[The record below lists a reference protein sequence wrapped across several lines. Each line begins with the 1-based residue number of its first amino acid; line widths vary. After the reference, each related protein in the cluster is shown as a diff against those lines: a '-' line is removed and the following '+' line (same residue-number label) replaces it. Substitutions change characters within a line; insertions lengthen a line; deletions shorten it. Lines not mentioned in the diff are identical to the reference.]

1 MADEIDYKIIERQL
15 AILMTN
21 SVAFSS
27 KLYDMFVSSTPMD
40 IEFNVW
46 TAVDEFETITVPNRA
61 KGNIPASY
69 GKGSPEGEVE
79 SSYGSI
85 YLDQEDGSVYIK
97 TTLEGTDGWLK
108 IITNTDLSGHDRS
121 TSAHDGVLAKI
132 DGAYANGLPN
142 TFIVA
147 DAIEDVTHESDELDD
162 SYYAVNKG
170 SLFKLLGGLENLKT
184 EDKSNIV
191 NAINEVSTASNYDA
205 GCAVSGVKNT
215 FSNNAAFMS
224 LVKNEQGEYSLVLSA
239 PFIVTSPAGEKYTF
253 TEDIIVSL
261 IDIGIQNGKIYSI
274 YLDLDP
280 DEFGNIG
287 KVVVLGG
294 LCHKQARRPYILSEG
309 EGWLDTS
316 SVPYRFV
323 AVEKDEYDKLVEV
336 EHNYVFLGE
345 LEQDMGDDD

>member
-46 TAVDEFETITVPNRA
+46 TSVDEYETITVPNRA

-69 GKGSPEGEVE
+69 GKGSPDGQVE
-79 SSYGSI
+79 ASYGSI

-97 TTLEGTDGWLK
+97 TTLEGPDGWLK
-108 IITNTDLSGHDRS
+108 IVTDSDLESHDRS
-121 TSAHDGVLAKI
+121 LSAHDGTLAKI

-147 DAIEDVTHESDELDD
+147 DAIEGVEHETEEFDD

-170 SLFKLLGGLENLKT
+170 SLFKLLGGLDNLRT
-184 EDKSNIV
+184 EDKTDIV
-191 NAINEVSTASNYDA
+191 SAINEISIASNYDA
-205 GCAVSGVKNT
+205 CCAIDGVKNT

-224 LVKNEQGEYSLVLSA
+224 LIKDEVGEYSLVLSA
-239 PFIVTSPAGEKYTF
+239 PFVVTSPSGKKYTF
-253 TEDIIVSL
+253 TEDITVNL
-261 IDIGIQNGKIYSI
+261 IDAGIQSGKIYSI

-280 DEFGNIG
+280 DELGNIG
-287 KVVVLGG
+287 KIRVLGG
-294 LCHKQARRPYILSEG
+294 LFHKQARRPYILSEG
-309 EGWLDTS
+309 DGWLDTS
-316 SVPYRFV
+316 SVPYRFISI
-323 AVEKDEYDKLVEV
+323 EKDEYDKLVEV
-336 EHNYVFLGE
+336 ERNYVYLGE
-345 LEQDMGDDD
+345 LEQDMGDD